1 MRSFGNLLLN
11 EWLKMFKKRSFF
23 VPYAIITVLIL
34 LFAYLTQF
42 MGGLQNVLTAPQ
54 FAEVV
59 VAQIGLGQ
67 LLVILSMVCTAGIVS
82 KEFSGGTIK
91 LLLIRSV
98 SRSKILASKYAI
110 ALIYSFLL
118 TLYSLLVG
126 LAAGVVMFG
135 FSGIA
140 ELSHLLAATLYHG
153 VYLTIYVTITFMI
166 GTLTRSSGATIG
178 IGMTLFMLEGL
189 IVALLSKY
197 PIVKYLL
204 FANTDLSVYAKGN
217 PPFQGM
223 TMTFSLIVLA
233 VYLFLFLGASF
244 VTFKKRD
251 VA

>member
-1 MRSFGNLLLN
+1 MRSFGNLILN

-23 VPYAIITVLIL
+23 VPYAIITGFIL
-34 LFAYLTQF
+34 LIAYLTQF

-54 FAEVV
+54 FAEVI
-59 VAQIGLGQ
+59 VAKNGLGQ
-67 LLVILSMVCTAGIVS
+67 FLVILSIICTAGIVS

-110 ALIYSFLL
+110 VLIYSFLL
-118 TLYSLLVG
+118 TLYALFAG
-126 LAAGVVMFG
+126 LATGAVMFG

-140 ELSHLLAATLYHG
+140 ELSQLLAAALYHG
-153 VYLTIYVTITFMI
+153 VYLTIYVTVTFMI

-178 IGMTLFMLEGL
+178 IGMTLLMLEGL

-197 PIVKYLL
+197 SFVKYLL
-204 FANTDLSVYAKGN
+204 FTNADLSVYANGS

-233 VYLFLFLGASF
+233 VYMFLFLGASF

>member
-1 MRSFGNLLLN
+1 MRSFGRLVWN

-23 VPYAIITVLIL
+23 VPYAIITTFIL

-59 VAQIGLGQ
+59 VAQNGLGQ
-67 LLVILSMVCTAGIVS
+67 FLVILSIICTAGVVS

-91 LLLIRSV
+91 LLLIRSI
-98 SRSKILASKYAI
+98 SRSKILASKYVI
-110 ALIYSFLL
+110 VLLYSFLL
-118 TLYSLLVG
+118 TLYSLFIG
-126 LAAGVVMFG
+126 LAAGAVMFG
-135 FSGIA
+135 FSGIT
-140 ELSHLLAATLYHG
+140 ELSQLLSATLYHG
-153 VYLTIYVTITFMI
+153 VYLTIYVTFTFMI

-178 IGMTLFMLEGL
+178 IGMAVLMLEWI
-189 IVALLSKY
+189 IVSLLSRYSFAKY
-197 PIVKYLL
+197 WL
-204 FANTDLSVYAKGN
+204 FVNADLSVYAKGS

-233 VYLFLFLGASF
+233 VYMFLFLGVSF